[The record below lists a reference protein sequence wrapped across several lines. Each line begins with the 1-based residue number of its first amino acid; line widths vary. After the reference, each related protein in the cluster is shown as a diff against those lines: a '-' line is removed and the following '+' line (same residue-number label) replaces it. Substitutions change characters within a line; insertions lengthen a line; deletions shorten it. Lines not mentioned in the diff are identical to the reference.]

1 MFMHKMLPFIN
12 ETWLFSFFV
21 TILSQQLR
29 KNGAKNVML
38 TISNIRIQSAAL
50 YLSLFY
56 FHFHT
61 QPSVSIIHNVRRV
74 FFSLRRKY
82 CSKLQLSDKNC
93 FALFQNHFECKEKQW
108 QKKYL

>member
-29 KNGAKNVML
+29 KNGTKNVML

-56 FHFHT
+56 FHFQT
-61 QPSVSIIHNVRRV
+61 QLSVSITHNVRRV
-74 FFSLRRKY
+74 FF
-82 CSKLQLSDKNC
+82 
-93 FALFQNHFECKEKQW
+93 FALSKILLEIAIV
-108 QKKYL
+108 